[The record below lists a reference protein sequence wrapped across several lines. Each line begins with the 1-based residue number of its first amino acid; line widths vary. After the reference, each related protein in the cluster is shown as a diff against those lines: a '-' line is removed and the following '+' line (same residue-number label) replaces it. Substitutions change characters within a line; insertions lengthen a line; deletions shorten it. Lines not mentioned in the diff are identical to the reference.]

1 MSVKVAVL
9 ASFNMDLV
17 MRTERLPRPGET
29 LQGAF
34 QMFLGGKGFNQAV
47 AARRLGADV
56 SVIGRVGDDDFGQ
69 AFITALDEE
78 GINHDHLAVEPGEG
92 TGVAVVHVLP
102 DGENA
107 IIQAPR
113 VNATMTAAHIRA
125 ASGVLDG
132 ADVALFQLETSIPAA
147 MEFARLARERDVRLM
162 FNPAPAI
169 PVPDDLI
176 HMADIVVLN
185 EVEAMNLTTIVPDT
199 MARAYEAADLLQ
211 RRAEAE
217 IVLTR
222 SRQGAL
228 AMTDR
233 GRIDV
238 PAFRVPVVDTVGAGD
253 AFVGALAVA
262 LAEGMPMLDAM
273 RFASAAG
280 AIAVTRPGAEPSMPA
295 RAEVEQLLS
304 SGTTLARSLV

>member
-1 MSVKVAVL
+1 VNVAVL

-17 MRTERLPRPGET
+17 MRSERLPRRGET

-34 QMFLGGKGFNQAV
+34 EMFLGGKGFNQAV

-69 AFITALDEE
+69 AFVAALDEE
-78 GINHDHLAVEPGEG
+78 GINRDYVIVEPGEG
-92 TGVAVVHVLP
+92 TGVAIVHVLP

-113 VNATMTAAHIRA
+113 VNTTITAPHIRA
-125 ASGVLDG
+125 AAGILNAS
-132 ADVALFQLETSIPAA
+132 DVALFQLETSIPAA
-147 MEFARLARERDVRLM
+147 TEFARLARERDVRLM

-169 PVPDDLI
+169 PVTDELI
-176 HMADIVVLN
+176 QLADVVVLN
-185 EVEAMNLTTIVPDT
+185 EIEAMGLTAIVPDT
-199 MARAYEAADLLQ
+199 MARAYEAADLIQ
-211 RRAEAE
+211 RRAEADV
-217 IVLTR
+217 VLTR

-228 AMTDR
+228 AMTER
-233 GRIDV
+233 GRVDV

-262 LAEGMPMLDAM
+262 LAEEMPMLDAM
-273 RFASAAG
+273 RFAAAAG

-295 RAEVEQLLS
+295 RDEVEQLLA
-304 SGTTLARSLV
+304 SGRTLARSLV